1 VSNNTTR
8 LKRALTLPMIIFYGI
23 GTILGSGIYVL
34 VGKVAEE
41 AGIYA
46 PLAFLVSATI
56 AFFSGLS
63 YAELASRY
71 PEAAG
76 EVTYVQKAFSSKG
89 LSTVV
94 GLAIVLSSIL
104 STATVFNG
112 FVGYLNEF
120 VVVPKTLTILVLT
133 LVLCGFVI
141 WGIVQSAWLIMII
154 TFVELAGILIFIFV
168 GGDSL
173 FDNPQVV
180 TEILSSSALGHWK
193 GILGGA
199 FIAFFAFIGFEDL
212 VNEAEETVNPRKN
225 IPIAIVISLVV
236 LTVVY
241 FLVSLIAVSAMPLEE
256 LIQSDAPLADA
267 IKSKSAKFASVVSL
281 VGLIASLN
289 GAAVQFILG
298 SRIIY
303 GMGKKQM
310 MPEFLSKVNAIT
322 QTPITATL
330 LVAFSTYLI
339 AVNFKIKE
347 LAEYTDFVLITV
359 FTLINLSLWV
369 LKIKKPRGSEQI
381 RYSIAIPVIGFFLSL
396 IFLASYVLM

>member
-1 VSNNTTR
+1 MSNNSTR

-46 PLAFLVSATI
+46 PLAFMVSAVI
-56 AFFSGLS
+56 AIFSGLS
-63 YAELASRY
+63 YAELSSRY

-76 EVTYVQKAFSSKG
+76 AVTYVQNAFSLKR

-120 VVVPKTLTILVLT
+120 VVVPKIWTILVLT
-133 LVLCGFVI
+133 VVLCGFVI

-154 TFVELAGILIFIFV
+154 TLVELAGILLFIFI

-173 FDNPQVV
+173 FDNPQPV
-180 TEILSSSALGHWK
+180 TEIFSFSAFKHWK

-212 VNEAEETVNPRKN
+212 VNEAEETVNPRQN
-225 IPIAIVISLVV
+225 IPIAIIISLVV
-236 LTVVY
+236 LTLIY
-241 FLVSLIAVSAMPLEE
+241 LLVSLITVSAMPIEA
-256 LIQSDAPLADA
+256 LIQSEAPLADA
-267 IKSKSAKFASVVSL
+267 IKSKSTKFASAITL
-281 VGLIASLN
+281 VGLVASVN
-289 GAAVQFILG
+289 GAAVQFIMG
-298 SRIIY
+298 SRILY

-310 MPEFLSKVNAIT
+310 MPKFLSRINSIT
-322 QTPITATL
+322 QTPIAATL
-330 LVAFSTYLI
+330 LVALSTYFV
-339 AVNFKIKE
+339 AVNFRIKE
-347 LAEYTDFVLITV
+347 LAEYTDFVLISV
-359 FTLINLSLWV
+359 FTLVNLSLWV
-369 LKIKKPRGSEQI
+369 IKIKHPEGSQQI
-381 RYSIAIPVIGFFLSL
+381 SYPMAIPVIGFFLSL
-396 IFLASYVLM
+396 TFLASYILT